1 MGKIV
6 GNYRFDEKFT
16 APGTDTKIFVG
27 TEVGRDKIVEIT
39 SGVVADYT
47 TANKILVLGYRDAGG
62 TDHYI
67 VVETGASI
75 KSAQLQGRIY
85 LLPTE
90 KPIAIVEDPGAS
102 DILYCSFHGI
112 IYELGS

>member
-6 GNYRFDEKFT
+6 GNYRFDDKFT
-16 APGTDTKIFVG
+16 APGTDTKTFVG
-27 TEVGRDKIVEIT
+27 PEVLQGKIVEVT

-47 TANKILVLGYRDAGG
+47 TASKILVLGYRDAGG
-62 TDHYI
+62 IDHYI

-90 KPIAIVEDPGAS
+90 RPIAIVVSPTAS
-102 DILYCSFHGI
+102 DVLYCSFHGI
-112 IYELGS
+112 VYELGS